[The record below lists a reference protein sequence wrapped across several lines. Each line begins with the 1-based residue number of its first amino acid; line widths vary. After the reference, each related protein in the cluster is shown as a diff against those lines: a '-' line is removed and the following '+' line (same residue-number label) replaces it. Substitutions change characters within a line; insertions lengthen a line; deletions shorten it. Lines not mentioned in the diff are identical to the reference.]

1 MGKTIKA
8 HIALFVANLIY
19 GASYTIAKEAMP
31 EYILPFAF
39 ILIRVIGAVLLFW
52 LIWSTLIRE
61 RIAKSDLLRL
71 AACGLFGVAINQ
83 MLFFKGLSITTPI
96 NAAIIMTS
104 NPVVVMLF
112 SLWILKEAI
121 TLQKSIGLFIGLSGA
136 ALLITAGSGFS
147 FTSQTFA
154 GDVYVFLNA
163 SSYALYLV
171 IVKPLMTKYHPITII
186 SWIFT
191 FGLIYVLPLGFDEL
205 MTTNWS
211 AFTPKIWAAVAF
223 VMLFTTFL
231 AYLLNVSA
239 LKELSPTTV
248 SYYIYLQ
255 PLLAAIIALYFE
267 KDHLTW
273 FKIGAAVLIFTGVY
287 LVSSRKT
294 EHNND
299 SALDRN

>member
-1 MGKTIKA
+1 M
-8 HIALFVANLIY
+8 ALFGANLIY
-19 GASYTIAKEAMP
+19 GASYTVAKEAMP

-39 ILIRVIGAVLLFW
+39 ILIRVTSSVLLFW
-52 LIWSTLIRE
+52 LIWTSLIRE
-61 RIAKSDLLRL
+61 RIARADLLRL

-121 TLQKSIGLFIGLSGA
+121 TMQKTFGLLLGLSGA
-136 ALLITAGSGFS
+136 ALLITAGSDFS
-147 FTSQTFA
+147 FGSETFE
-154 GDVYVFLNA
+154 GDIYVFLNA

-171 IVKPLMTKYHPITII
+171 IVKPLMARYHPVTVIT
-186 SWIFT
+186 WIFT
-191 FGLIYVLPLGFDEL
+191 FGFVYVLPFGFEEFISVD
-205 MTTNWS
+205 WS

-223 VMLFTTFL
+223 IVLFTTFL

-239 LKELSPTTV
+239 LKELSPTIV

-255 PLLAAIIALYFE
+255 PLLAAIVALYFE
-267 KDHLTW
+267 KDQLTW
-273 FKIGAAVLIFTGVY
+273 INIGASMLIFAGVY
-287 LVSSRKT
+287 LVSSGKT
-294 EHNND
+294 EQRT
-299 SALDRN
+299 AA

>member
-1 MGKTIKA
+1 M
-8 HIALFVANLIY
+8 ALFGANLIY
-19 GASYTIAKEAMP
+19 GASYTVAKEAMP

-39 ILIRVIGAVLLFW
+39 ILIRVTSSVLLFW
-52 LIWSTLIRE
+52 LIWTSLIRE
-61 RIAKSDLLRL
+61 RIARADLLRL

-121 TLQKSIGLFIGLSGA
+121 TMQKTFGLLLGLSGA
-136 ALLITAGSGFS
+136 ALLITAGSDFS
-147 FTSQTFA
+147 FGSETFE
-154 GDVYVFLNA
+154 GDIYVFLNA

-171 IVKPLMTKYHPITII
+171 IVKPLMARYHPITVIT
-186 SWIFT
+186 WIFT
-191 FGLIYVLPLGFDEL
+191 FGFVYVLPFGFEEFISVD
-205 MTTNWS
+205 WS

-223 VMLFTTFL
+223 IVLFTTFL

-239 LKELSPTTV
+239 LKELSPTIV

-255 PLLAAIIALYFE
+255 PLLAAIVALYFE
-267 KDHLTW
+267 KDQLTW
-273 FKIGAAVLIFTGVY
+273 INIGASMLIFAGVY
-287 LVSSRKT
+287 LVSSGKT
-294 EHNND
+294 EQRT
-299 SALDRN
+299 AA